1 MNVDVRELR
10 PEDLTTLCII
20 FCKHD
25 IRRSPGGVRV
35 YFKNEDRFHDIGIS
49 INK

>member
-10 PEDLTTLCII
+10 PEDRAAFGII
-20 FCKHD
+20 TSKHNIWRRAAR
-25 IRRSPGGVRV
+25 IRVN
-35 YFKNEDRFHDIGIS
+35 FKNANSCHDIGIS